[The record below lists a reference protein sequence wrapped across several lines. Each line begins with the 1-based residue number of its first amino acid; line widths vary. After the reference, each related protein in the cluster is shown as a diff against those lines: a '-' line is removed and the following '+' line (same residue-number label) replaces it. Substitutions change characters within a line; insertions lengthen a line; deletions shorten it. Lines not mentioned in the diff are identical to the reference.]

1 MIPPWSLTELIS
13 GDRQARL
20 IAWKSFDSVLQ
31 QLVSSTKI
39 LSYKEE
45 PFKNHRLHGC
55 VRASFL
61 LLVDPHIYDG
71 FFNSSVGYR
80 AQYCQSFEKGEQANR
95 KLIEA
100 LRSELVTFAF
110 AQLSPMAAL
119 GQNIIGASLDATDAK
134 IWIDESEPV
143 SIPPEELT
151 IQINYQPWVD
161 RAIRADK
168 HQEEEFINAV
178 RGVFA
183 PFGTK
188 LEVKGGWL
196 DADGYERRD
205 PSKAHRSKQ
214 IALDGYS

>member
-1 MIPPWSLTELIS
+1 MIPPWSHTELIS
-13 GDRQARL
+13 GDRRTRL

-39 LSYKEE
+39 LSYEEE
-45 PFKNHRLHGC
+45 PFKDHRLHGC

-61 LLVDPHIYDG
+61 LLVDSHTYDG

-95 KLIEA
+95 QLIEA
-100 LRSELVTFAF
+100 LRSELVKF
-110 AQLSPMAAL
+110 AQLSLMTAL
-119 GQNIIGASLDATDAK
+119 CQNRIEASLDATDAK

-151 IQINYQPWVD
+151 IHINYQPWVD

-183 PFGTK
+183 PFGTR
-188 LEVKGGWL
+188 LEVKGAWL
-196 DADGYERRD
+196 GADGCERRD